1 MADDDVSALS
11 GDRLVESLSELDPRQ
26 VGRAEFVGLLA
37 SVARLAAEGE
47 DVDLARLD
55 ARSFARLVTR
65 ASADQVRGVLDEPE
79 LRVLIIDEI
88 FRRMADHLRPD
99 RAAPVDAIVHWR
111 LTGGSGADGYD
122 RYETVIEHGTCVVHR
137 EATREPRVTITVHPA
152 DFLRLVTRNASGP
165 VLFLT
170 GKVKVKGDLGFAAG
184 LTTLFDLPT
193 A

>member
-1 MADDDVSALS
+1 MADDDVSASS
-11 GDRLVESLSELDPRQ
+11 GDRLVELLSGLDPRQ
-26 VGRAEFVGLLA
+26 VGKAEFVGLLA
-37 SVARLAAEGE
+37 LVARRAAEGE

-65 ASADQVRGVLDEPE
+65 ASVDQLQGVLDEPE
-79 LRVLIIDEI
+79 PRAMIIDEI

-99 RAAPVDAIVHWR
+99 RAARVAAVVHWR
-111 LTGGSGADGYD
+111 LTGGGGADGYD
-122 RYETVIEHGTCVVHR
+122 HYETIIEHGTCVVHR
-137 EATREPRVTITVHPA
+137 EATRDPRVTITVHPA

-165 VLFLT
+165 VLILT
-170 GKVKVKGDLGFAAG
+170 GKVKVNGDLGFAAG